1 MKVEPRPVF
10 ICLSEAFMYQTRLDV
25 TFSKINNL
33 AAQILSQSPSGDS
46 GIRSVDSCSC
56 KSQNVKFLYQEKLRC
71 SFSSCERCIYHR
83 LLKDGLSCQDWKVWS
98 IWKCLYSI
106 FFIKTDYF
114 NKNKFNY
121 FYCSPAMSPVVAFC
135 IVWVYWEN
143 NLHLHL
149 SVNTANNF
157 LMSLWAQSPFW
168 SLLNITLSVFCNF
181 WPC

>member
-1 MKVEPRPVF
+1 
-10 ICLSEAFMYQTRLDV
+10 MYQTRLDV

-71 SFSSCERCIYHR
+71 SFSSCERCIYHTAKR
-83 LLKDGLSCQDWKVWS
+83 WTELSGLKSMVNMEAPLL
-98 IWKCLYSI
+98 Y

-135 IVWVYWEN
+135 IIWVYWEN
-143 NLHLHL
+143 DPHLHL

-157 LMSLWAQSPFW
+157 LRSLWAQSPFW
-168 SLLNITLSVFCNF
+168 SLLNITLSAFCNF